1 MIIVTGA
8 SGAFGRL
15 AAQQLLERVPA
26 SELIFTTRKPEAL
39 AEFAA
44 RGAQVRA
51 ADFDDPASLRSAF
64 KGGTKMLLISTARV
78 GTRVGQHKNAIDA
91 AVAAGVKHIAYTSVM
106 NAHRD
111 DNPAIVKLDHR
122 ATEEHMERSGVAW
135 THLRDGWYADAIAMA
150 MAIPALMHGKLPD
163 NSMPGRAAHV
173 AREDCVASAVA
184 VLTTPGHE
192 NRAYTLTGPALLTVA
207 ECMAI
212 VSELSGKAID
222 VNTVDDDSMLA
233 YFDAMGVPRHASDIV
248 PNGPIPW
255 SSDDMI
261 TFGQS
266 VRQGFFGEL
275 TDHVERLTGRKP
287 KSMRDVMI
295 SYRNQWPV

>member
-51 ADFDDPASLRSAF
+51 ADFDDPASLRAAF

-78 GTRVGQHKNAIDA
+78 GTRVEQHKSAIDA
-91 AVAAGVKHIAYTSVM
+91 AVATGVRHIAYTSVM

-111 DNPAIVKLDHR
+111 DNPAIVKRDHR
-122 ATEEHMERSGVAW
+122 ATEQHMERSGIAW
-135 THLRDGWYADAIAMA
+135 THLRDGWYADAIATA

-207 ECMAI
+207 DCMAI
-212 VSELSGKAID
+212 VSELSGKPIE
-222 VNTVDDDSMLA
+222 VNTVDDDTMLA

-287 KSMRDVMI
+287 KSMREVMI
-295 SYRNQWPV
+295 SYRSQWPA